1 MGFRFNNQ
9 DFLITDSNGNTKF
22 SINRKMP
29 AILFDV
35 AGTISVNKI
44 LSDDPNASTVSKVED
59 FPLITNFLIN
69 NNDYFVLPYFRIL
82 GGPSDTGDT
91 VITGGGSI
99 ILRAIRQPSTGDYLG
114 SSLLSVTV
122 NNGSLSLTVNH
133 ELDRGNFKNIVGDD
147 TINVAYRVYYGRFT

>member
-1 MGFRFNNQ
+1 MGFRFNSQ
-9 DFLITDSNGNTKF
+9 DFLITDSNGNTNF

-35 AGTISVNKI
+35 AGTISVSKI

-69 NNDYFVLPYFRIL
+69 NNDYFVLPYFKIS

-91 VITGGGSI
+91 VMTGGGSI
-99 ILRAIRQPSTGDYLG
+99 VLRAIRQPSTGDYLG
-114 SSLLSVTV
+114 SSLLSTTV
-122 NNGSLSLTVNH
+122 NSGSLSLTVNH